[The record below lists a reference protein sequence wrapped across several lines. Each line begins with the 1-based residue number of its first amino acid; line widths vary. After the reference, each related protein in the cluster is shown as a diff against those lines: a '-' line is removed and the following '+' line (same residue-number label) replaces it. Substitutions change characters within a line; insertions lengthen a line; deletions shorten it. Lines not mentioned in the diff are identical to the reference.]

1 MPAPLGVFDSGIGG
15 VSILLE
21 IRKLL
26 KSEDVIYFA
35 DSAWCPYGT
44 KPVEQIRERTLKI
57 TDFLVS
63 QNSKAVVA
71 ACNTACSAGLDLIRA
86 KNQNIPV
93 IGVEPGVKPAQS
105 ITRNGKIGVL
115 STNQT
120 LQGEK
125 FFMLVEKFGNG
136 VEIFTQPAPGLAE
149 LVDQGKKDGQE
160 TAELLGNYLRPLLAK
175 GIDTLVLGCTHYPFL
190 RGKIQE
196 ICGPSVILVDTGLA
210 VAKQTERVLRYKN
223 IANIALEENVPGSVN
238 FYTSGGADSVKKVLE
253 TLWDEKI
260 ENVTHIDI

>member
-44 KPVEQIRERTLKI
+44 KPIEQIRERTLKI

-63 QNSKAVVA
+63 QNSKAVVV
-71 ACNTACSAGLDLIRA
+71 ACNTACSAGLDLIRD
-86 KNQNIPV
+86 KNRSIPV
-93 IGVEPGVKPAQS
+93 IGVEPAVKPAQS

-115 STNQT
+115 STNRT

-125 FFMLVEKFGNG
+125 FSMLIEKFGNG

-149 LVDQGKKDGQE
+149 LVDQGKKDEPE
-160 TAELLGNYLRPLLAK
+160 TAQLLGDYLRPLLAR

-190 RGKIQE
+190 SDKIRE
-196 ICGPSVILVDTGLA
+196 ICGSSVALVDTGLA
-210 VAKQTERVLRYKN
+210 VAKQTERVLRDQN
-223 IANIALEENVPGSVN
+223 IASDEGIGRVN
-238 FYTSGGADSVKKVLE
+238 FYTSGDEDFVKRVLE
-253 TLWDEKI
+253 TLWPEVI
-260 ENVTHIDI
+260 ENVTYADI